1 MALEDTLTGPVFD
14 RFRDL
19 VYTKAGIALGSTKK
33 SLLVSRLAKRAKDSG
48 CRSFQE
54 YYDTVTQA
62 GGGEEF
68 LKMLDCIT
76 TNKTDFF
83 REPVH
88 FTFLRD
94 VILASTGNERR
105 LTVWSAAC
113 SSGEEPYSIAM
124 TITDTIEQ
132 ADRWEWR
139 ILASDISTRVLAQ
152 AKTGR
157 YEMDRVERLPS
168 DALHRHFLKGTGAA
182 KGTVKVKPALIDHIA
197 FRRINLMDEAYPIK
211 TQLDVIFCRNVM
223 IYFDR
228 ATQESVLR
236 KFFRYLKTGGYLFVG
251 HSESLQWVPNPF
263 TYVAPTIY
271 RKG

>member
-19 VYTKAGIALGSTKK
+19 VYTKTGIALGSTKK
-33 SLLVSRLAKRAKDSG
+33 SLLVSRLAKRAKDCG
-48 CRSFQE
+48 CQSFQD
-54 YYDTVTQA
+54 YYDAVIQA
-62 GGGEEF
+62 TGGEEF
-68 LKMLDCIT
+68 LNMLDCIT

-88 FTFLRD
+88 FSFLRD
-94 VILASTGNERR
+94 VILASMGTERR
-105 LTVWSAAC
+105 LSVWSAAC

-124 TITDTIEQ
+124 TITDAMKQ
-132 ADRWEWR
+132 ANRWDWR

-182 KGTVKVKPALIDHIA
+182 KGTVKVKSALTDHIA
-197 FRRINLMDEAYPIK
+197 FRRINLMDEVYPIK

-236 KFFRYLKTGGYLFVG
+236 KFCRYLKVGGYLFVG

>member
-14 RFRDL
+14 RFRNL
-19 VYTKAGIALGSTKK
+19 IYTKAGIALGSTKK
-33 SLLVSRLAKRAKDSG
+33 PLLVSSLAKRAKECG
-48 CRSFQE
+48 CQSFQE
-54 YYDTVTQA
+54 YYEIVVQ
-62 GGGEEF
+62 GSGGEEF
-68 LKMLDCIT
+68 LNMLDCVT

-88 FTFLRD
+88 FSFLRD
-94 VILASTGNERR
+94 VIRASLDTDRR
-105 LTVWSAAC
+105 LSVWSAAC

-124 TITDTIEQ
+124 TIMDTIDQ
-132 ADRWEWR
+132 TNRCDWR
-139 ILASDISTRVLAQ
+139 ILASDISSRVLAQ

-168 DALHRHFLKGTGAA
+168 GALHRYFLKGSGSA
-182 KGTVKVKPALIDHIA
+182 KGTVKVKPTLAEHIA

-236 KFFRYLKTGGYLFVG
+236 KFFRYLKVGGYLFVG

>member
-14 RFRDL
+14 RFRAL

-33 SLLVSRLAKRAKDSG
+33 SLLVSRLAKRAKERG
-48 CRSFQE
+48 CHSFQE
-54 YYDTVTQA
+54 YYDAVTNTA
-62 GGGEEF
+62 GEEEF

-88 FTFLRD
+88 FRFLRD
-94 VILASTGNERR
+94 VVLPSVRTERR
-105 LTVWSAAC
+105 LSVWSAAC

-124 TITDTIEQ
+124 TITDTIDQ
-132 ADRWEWR
+132 ADRWDWR

-157 YEMDRVERLPS
+157 YETERIERLPP
-168 DALHRHFLKGTGAA
+168 DTLHRHFLKGTGSAH
-182 KGTVKVKPALIDHIA
+182 KTVKVKRTLSDHIA
-197 FRRINLMDEAYPIK
+197 FRRINLMDDVYPIK

-228 ATQESVLR
+228 TTQESLLR
-236 KFFRYLKTGGYLFVG
+236 KFFRYLKVGGYLFVG

-271 RKG
+271 QKG

>member
-14 RFRDL
+14 RFRAL

-33 SLLVSRLAKRAKDSG
+33 SLLVSRLAKRAKERG
-48 CRSFQE
+48 CHSFQE
-54 YYDTVTQA
+54 YYDAVTHA
-62 GGGEEF
+62 AGGEEF
-68 LKMLDCIT
+68 LQMLDCIT

-94 VILASTGNERR
+94 VVLPSVRTERR
-105 LTVWSAAC
+105 LSVWSAAC

-124 TITDTIEQ
+124 TITDTIDQ
-132 ADRWEWR
+132 ADRWNWR

-152 AKTGR
+152 AKIGR

-168 DALHRHFLKGTGAA
+168 DALHRHFLKGTGSA
-182 KGTVKVKPALIDHIA
+182 KGTVKVKPALTDHIA
-197 FRRINLMDEAYPIK
+197 FRRINLMDEVYPIK

-228 ATQESVLR
+228 ATQESLLK
-236 KFFRYLKTGGYLFVG
+236 KFFRYLKVGGHLFVG

>member
-1 MALEDTLTGPVFD
+1 LALEDTLTGPVFD
-14 RFRDL
+14 RFRAL

-33 SLLVSRLAKRAKDSG
+33 SLLISRLAKRAKERG
-48 CRSFQE
+48 CQNFQE
-54 YYDTVTQA
+54 YYDVVTQT

-68 LKMLDCIT
+68 LQMLDCMT

-88 FTFLRD
+88 FSFLRD
-94 VILASTGNERR
+94 VVLPSVRTERR
-105 LTVWSAAC
+105 LNVWSAAC

-124 TITDTIEQ
+124 TITETIEQ
-132 ADRWEWR
+132 ADRWDWR

-152 AKTGR
+152 AKTGK
-157 YEMDRVERLPS
+157 YEMERVERLPS
-168 DALHRHFLKGTGAA
+168 EALHRHFLKGTGSA
-182 KGTVKVKPALIDHIA
+182 KGTVKVKPALTDHIA
-197 FRRINLMDEAYPIK
+197 FRRINLMDEVYPIK

-228 ATQESVLR
+228 PTQESLLK
-236 KFFRYLKTGGYLFVG
+236 KFFRHLKVGGHLFVG